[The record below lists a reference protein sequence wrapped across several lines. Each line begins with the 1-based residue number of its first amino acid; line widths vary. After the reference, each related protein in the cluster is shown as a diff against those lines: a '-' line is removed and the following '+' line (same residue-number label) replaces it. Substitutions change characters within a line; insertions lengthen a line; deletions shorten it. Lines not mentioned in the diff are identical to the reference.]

1 MATED
6 TLFEGLDITQYTPAE
21 LMAAHTLYN
30 YITESAS
37 IAEQE
42 NVPLGDVLDEGV
54 FGAIL
59 GGVAGA
65 TVGPAIGKAI
75 CKVLGIDEKGLLG
88 SLITSR
94 LCLAAL
100 GTELGYRL

>member
-1 MATED
+1 MATVD
-6 TLFEGLDITQYTPAE
+6 SLLEGIDVTKYTPAQ
-21 LMAAHTLYN
+21 LMNTRKLYN
-30 YITESAS
+30 YIVESAE

-42 NVPLGDVLDEGV
+42 NVPLDDVLDEGI
-54 FGAIL
+54 FSAIL

-75 CKVLGIDEKGLLG
+75 CKVLSIDEKGLLG

-94 LCLAAL
+94 ICLAAL